1 MFGQSLIGR
10 AAKVSIQQAVQL
22 GFQPPGRHRQ
32 TMCGH
37 ASCLMA
43 IAQPESLLQQ
53 SLDRQGELGGSRGGD
68 LDHLAA
74 TPDQVLQ
81 AALVK
86 RLRKSIE
93 TTSSVMQKKTSV
105 VLAQNSRRLRISMM
119 PYFIHISQGVG
130 HDCRSLSVDQ
140 A

>member
-1 MFGQSLIGR
+1 
-10 AAKVSIQQAVQL
+10 
-22 GFQPPGRHRQ
+22 
-32 TMCGH
+32 MCGH

-53 SLDRQGELGGSRGGD
+53 GLDRQGKWGGSRGGD

-81 AALVK
+81 AALMK

-93 TTSSVMQKKTSV
+93 TTGSVMQKKTGEA
-105 VLAQNSRRLRISMM
+105 LAQDSRRLRISTMRFNDINGDLWAQQN
-119 PYFIHISQGVG
+119 PQILRLCS
-130 HDCRSLSVDQ
+130 
-140 A
+140 